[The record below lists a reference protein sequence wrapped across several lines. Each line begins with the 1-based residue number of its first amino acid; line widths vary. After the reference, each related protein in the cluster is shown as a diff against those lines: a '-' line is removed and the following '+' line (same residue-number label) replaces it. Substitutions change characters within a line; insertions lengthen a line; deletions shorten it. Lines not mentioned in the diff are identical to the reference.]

1 MKRILALAF
10 ITIITFS
17 LFSCQKG
24 EKTKQ
29 TTISKTPEVQ
39 EEITYSDEDNIQ
51 EIVIPFPEDF
61 TFGYT
66 EPDIVSPEDFD
77 WGDYM
82 PFVRYSVGSYG
93 EVGSPV
99 YTYAFLGNGI
109 KSIDDGHALYEKL
122 NEKYKKTFEY
132 SLDDTIDAFPLSM
145 QEDAIP
151 LVAESRVIWIST
163 DADVIGNYYLEK
175 SGTLG
180 NYTNGDGTTWDI
192 YAWDGKYELYEK
204 EELASTHILENTFY
218 YDDGGFIHGY
228 TGAYTPPE
236 NIENTSFNDIHNNS
250 DTTISRLSENT
261 YGIYSSGETLLYKI
275 TFDFKTA
282 PIGRNYLIN
291 QIIDGRYLV
300 ITFYSDMIDE
310 EVCHNIYLFDLE
322 TEKLSKINGYCFNP
336 LVSPDRKFL
345 IYSRETWR
353 STEVNSRINHEYD
366 LKNGFYIKNIETGET
381 TFYEY
386 HAEQYSSST
395 QSINWVN
402 EEKLKALIY

>member
-1 MKRILALAF
+1 MKRIFVLAF
-10 ITIITFS
+10 IILMSFP
-17 LFSCQKG
+17 LFSCK
-24 EKTKQ
+24 EEQ
-29 TTISKTPEVQ
+29 TPISKTPEVQ
-39 EEITYSDEDNIQ
+39 EEITLPTEDKGTK
-51 EIVIPFPEDF
+51 EIVIPFPDDF

-66 EPDIVSPEDFD
+66 EPEIVAPEDFD
-77 WGDYM
+77 WGEYM

-99 YTYAFLGNGI
+99 YTYAFLGEGI
-109 KSIDDGHALYEKL
+109 KNIDEGHELYEKL
-122 NEKYKKTFEY
+122 NSKYKKTFEY

-151 LVAESRVIWIST
+151 LASESRVIWIST

-175 SGTLG
+175 SGIRG
-180 NYTNGDGTTWDI
+180 SYTNGDGTVWDI
-192 YAWDGKYELYEK
+192 HDWNGKYDVYEK

-218 YDDGGFIHGY
+218 YDDGGFLHSY

-250 DTTISRLSENT
+250 YATISRLSEET

-275 TFDFKTA
+275 TFDFDTA
-282 PIGRNYLIN
+282 PIGRNYRIN
-291 QIIDGRYLV
+291 QIIDVRYLV
-300 ITFYSDMIDE
+300 ITFYSDMITE
-310 EVCHNIYLFDLE
+310 EACHNVYLFDLE
-322 TEKLSKINGYCFNP
+322 TEKLSKINGYSFNP
-336 LVSPDRKFL
+336 LISPDRKFL

-353 STEVNSRINHEYD
+353 STEVNSRINREYD

-386 HAEQYSSST
+386 NAEQYSSST

-402 EEKLKALIY
+402 EEKLKALIN